1 MREPKPFGLNEL
13 REMFLSFLRARDISA
28 CPASP

>member
-13 REMFLSFLRARDISA
+13 REMFLSFFESKKIYSA
-28 CPASP
+28 G